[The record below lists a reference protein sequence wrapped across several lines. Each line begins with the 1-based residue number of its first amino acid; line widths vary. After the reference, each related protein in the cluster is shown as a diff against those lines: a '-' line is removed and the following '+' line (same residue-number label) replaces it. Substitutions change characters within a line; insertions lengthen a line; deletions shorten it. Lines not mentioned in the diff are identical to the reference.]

1 MQNHQTTPAPQPT
14 SNEEPRI
21 TQEEAVPSDG
31 KDTKGE
37 QMMEELGRSKP
48 GPALDKATPAKP
60 S

>member
-1 MQNHQTTPAPQPT
+1 MQNHQTAPAQQPP

-31 KDTKGE
+31 KDEKGE

-48 GPALDKATPAKP
+48 GPALSETPEKP
-60 S
+60 V

>member
-1 MQNHQTTPAPQPT
+1 MQNRQTAPAQQPP

-31 KDTKGE
+31 KDKKGE

-48 GPALDKATPAKP
+48 GPTLHKKPAKP
-60 S
+60 A